1 MLPAAFV
8 ILDAF
13 PLTPNGKIDR
23 RALPAPQAGVRP
35 DLASAFVA
43 PRTPSEELL
52 ASIYARVLRVDR
64 VGVEDSFFER
74 GGHSLLATQAIVR
87 VREAFGLDVPLL
99 SLFERPT
106 VAGMAAALADML
118 EDRATLDE
126 IARAVMEVEA
136 LSDEEVQL
144 RLACDSAPA

>member
-1 MLPAAFV
+1 
-8 ILDAF
+8 
-13 PLTPNGKIDR
+13 
-23 RALPAPQAGVRP
+23 
-35 DLASAFVA
+35 
-43 PRTPSEELL
+43 
-52 ASIYARVLRVDR
+52 VDR

-106 VAGMAAALADML
+106 VAGMAAALGDML

-126 IARAVMEVEA
+126 IALAVIEVEA

-144 RLACDSAPA
+144 RLAGDSAPA